1 MTTSR
6 PLTIALEEHYNDPLL
21 VEHFTGLDAFRPP
34 EIGKRLLDLGEIRL
48 REMDEGGID
57 IQVLSHAGP
66 TTQKLDPDTAVRMA
80 RQTNDRLAASIAL
93 APDRLAG
100 FAVLPTPA
108 PEAAADEL
116 ERCVIELGFKGA
128 VVNGLTNGKF
138 LDEKQFWPIFAR
150 AQKLDVPIYLH
161 PALPSPAVAEV
172 YYDGLGREFPELRGP
187 VWGFTSETATQ
198 AIRMVLSG
206 ALAEYPDL
214 KLILGHLGEALPFML
229 WRTDD
234 LLSRPV
240 CNGMTFSET
249 FRRNFYLTTSGN
261 FSDSAL
267 ACSVTE
273 MGIDHILFAVDWPFA
288 SNKAGTDWIKRSA
301 LSEADQA
308 KVLGQTAKKLLRF

>member
-1 MTTSR
+1 MNTQR
-6 PLTIALEEHYNDPLL
+6 PLTIALEEHYNDPQL
-21 VEHFTGLDAFRPP
+21 VAHFTGLDLKRAPHI
-34 EIGKRLLDLGEIRL
+34 EQRLLDLGELRL

-66 TTQKLDPDTAVRMA
+66 TTQKLDPDTAIRMA
-80 RQTNDRLAASIAL
+80 RLTNDRLAAQIAL
-93 APDRLAG
+93 APDRFAG

-116 ERCVIELGFKGA
+116 ERCVSELGFKGA
-128 VVNGLTNGKF
+128 MVNGLTNGKF

-150 AQKLDVPIYLH
+150 AQALDVPIYLH

-172 YYDGLGREFPELRGP
+172 YYAGLSRDFPELRGP
-187 VWGFTSETATQ
+187 VWGFTAETATQ

-234 LLSRPV
+234 LLARPV

-249 FRRNFYLTTSGN
+249 FRKNFYLTTSGN
-261 FSDSAL
+261 FSNSAL
-267 ACSVTE
+267 ACSIAE
-273 MGIDHILFAVDWPFA
+273 MGIDRIMFAVDWPFA
-288 SNKAGTDWIKRSA
+288 SNKAGTDWIKGSVLSA
-301 LSEADQA
+301 EDQA
-308 KVLGQTAKKLLRF
+308 KVLGQTAKKLLRM